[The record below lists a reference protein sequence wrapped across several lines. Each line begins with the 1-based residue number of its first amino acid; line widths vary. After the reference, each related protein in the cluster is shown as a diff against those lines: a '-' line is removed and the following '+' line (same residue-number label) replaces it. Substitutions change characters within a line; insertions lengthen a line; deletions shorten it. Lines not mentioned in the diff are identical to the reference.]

1 MNSIKVI
8 YKYRLLIIVL
18 LFFISNNSKSQVSIK
33 EFSKDLE
40 TYDFSDPNPIPIS
53 KDDVV
58 KCLNDIK
65 AGNL

>member
-40 TYDFSDPNPIPIS
+40 TYDFSDPNPNPIF
-53 KDDVV
+53 
-58 KCLNDIK
+58 I
-65 AGNL
+65 